1 MSRFEKIYKDV
12 PQVQKEWLKNF
23 REMHH
28 YYHLNVGDINWKYIK
43 CGMGKEVVVM
53 LPGSVRSAE
62 VWAKLI
68 SYLEPAYR
76 IISPTYPAIENMEE
90 GVEGIRGILDK
101 EKARRIILIGSS
113 FGGWLAQ
120 VFVRKYPGMVRKL
133 ILSNTSAPESVMPRP
148 LLEYTRLTLPRYPE
162 KILKLIYKRSYLK
175 ILSEVGEDEKQF
187 WKALITELLFYYT
200 TKKEIIT
207 MFSTIMDFAKNYHF
221 SVDDLKR
228 WRGKV
233 LIIESSDDIH
243 KNEAKDRLKNLYPRA
258 KVKTLKDAGHTAGY
272 TAPPEYVRAIKNFLS
287 SELF

>member
-12 PQVQKEWLKNF
+12 PLVQKEWLINF

-28 YYHLNVGDINWKYIK
+28 YHHLNVGDINWKYIK
-43 CGMGKEVVVM
+43 CGTGKDVVVM

-68 SYLEPAYR
+68 SYLEPGYR
-76 IISPTYPAIENMEE
+76 IISPTYPSIESMKE
-90 GVEGIRGILDK
+90 GAEGIRGILDK
-101 EKARRIILIGSS
+101 EKARRIILMGSS

-120 VFVRKYPGMVRKL
+120 VFVRKYPGMVKKL
-133 ILSNTSAPESVMPRP
+133 ILSNTSTPESVMSRP
-148 LLEYTRLTLPRYPE
+148 LLEYTRFSLPRYPE

-207 MFSTIMDFAKNYHF
+207 MFSTIRDFARNYSF
-221 SVDDLKR
+221 SIDDLKR

-243 KNEAKDRLKNLYPRA
+243 KDDSKDRLKSLYPRA
-258 KVKTLKDAGHTAGY
+258 KIKTLKDAGHTAGY
-272 TAPPEYVRAIKNFLS
+272 TAPPEYVREVKNFLS
-287 SELF
+287 SD

>member
-1 MSRFEKIYKDV
+1 MSRFEKIYKNV
-12 PQVQKEWLKNF
+12 PLNQKEWLKNF

-28 YYHLNVGDINWKYIK
+28 YHHLNVGDINWKYIK

-68 SYLEPAYR
+68 SYLEPGYR
-76 IISPTYPAIENMEE
+76 IISPTYPAIETMEE
-90 GVEGIRGILDK
+90 GAEGIKGIMEK
-101 EKARRIILIGSS
+101 EKARRIILMGSS

-120 VFVRKYPGMVRKL
+120 VFVRKHPGMIKKL
-133 ILSNTSAPESVMPRP
+133 ILSNTSTPDSVMSRS
-148 LLEYTRLTLPRYPE
+148 LLEYTRFTLPRYPE
-162 KILKLIYKRSYLK
+162 KILKFIYKKSYLK

-207 MFSTIMDFAKNYHF
+207 MFSTIRDFAKNYRF

-228 WRGKV
+228 WRGKI

-243 KNEAKDRLKNLYPRA
+243 KDDSRNRLRDLYPRA
-258 KVKTLKDAGHTAGY
+258 KIKTLKDAGHTAGY
-272 TAPPEYVRAIKNFLS
+272 TAPPEYVRAVKKFL
-287 SELF
+287 LD

>member
-1 MSRFEKIYKDV
+1 MNRFEKIYKDV
-12 PQVQKEWLKNF
+12 PLVQKEWLKKF

-28 YYHLNVGDINWKYIK
+28 YHHLNVGDINWKYIK

-68 SYLEPAYR
+68 SYLEPTYR

-90 GVEGIRGILDK
+90 GVEGIKGILEK
-101 EKARRIILIGSS
+101 EKARRIILMGSS

-120 VFVRKYPGMVRKL
+120 VFVRKHPGAVKKL
-133 ILSNTSAPESVMPRP
+133 ILSNTSTPDSVMSRS
-148 LLEYTRLTLPRYPE
+148 LLEYTRFTLPRYPE

-187 WKALITELLFYYT
+187 WKALITELLCYYT

-207 MFSTIMDFAKNYHF
+207 MFSAIRDFARNYSF
-221 SVDDLKR
+221 NVDDLKR
-228 WRGKV
+228 WRGKI

-243 KNEAKDRLKNLYPRA
+243 KDDSREKLRDLYPRA
-258 KVKTLKDAGHTAGY
+258 EVKTLKDAGHTAGY
-272 TAPPEYVRAIKNFLS
+272 TAPPAYVRAVKNFLS
-287 SELF
+287 A

>member
-1 MSRFEKIYKDV
+1 MSRFEKIYKNV
-12 PQVQKEWLKNF
+12 PLNQKEWLKNF

-28 YYHLNVGDINWKYIK
+28 YHHLNVGDINWKYIK

-68 SYLEPAYR
+68 SYLESGYR
-76 IISPTYPAIENMEE
+76 IISPTYPAIETMEE
-90 GVEGIRGILDK
+90 GAEGIKGIMEK
-101 EKARRIILIGSS
+101 EKARRIILMGSS

-120 VFVRKYPGMVRKL
+120 LFVRKHPGMIKKL
-133 ILSNTSAPESVMPRP
+133 ILSNTSTPDSVMSRS
-148 LLEYTRLTLPRYPE
+148 LLEYTRFTLPRYPE
-162 KILKLIYKRSYLK
+162 KILKFIYKKSYLK

-207 MFSTIMDFAKNYHF
+207 MFSTIQDFAKNYRF

-228 WRGKV
+228 WRGKI

-243 KNEAKDRLKNLYPRA
+243 KDDSRNRLRDLYPRA
-258 KVKTLKDAGHTAGY
+258 KIKTLKDAGHTAGY
-272 TAPPEYVRAIKNFLS
+272 TAPPEYVRAVKKFL
-287 SELF
+287 LD

>member
-1 MSRFEKIYKDV
+1 MNRFEKIYKDV
-12 PQVQKEWLKNF
+12 PLVQKEWLKNF

-28 YYHLNVGDINWKYIK
+28 YHHLNVGDINWKYIK

-68 SYLEPAYR
+68 SYLEPGYR
-76 IISPTYPAIENMEE
+76 IISPTYPAIETMEE

-101 EKARRIILIGSS
+101 EKARRIILMGSS

-120 VFVRKYPGMVRKL
+120 VFVRKYPVMVKKL
-133 ILSNTSAPESVMPRP
+133 ILSNTSTPDSVMSRS
-148 LLEYTRLTLPRYPE
+148 LLEYTRFTLPRYPE

-207 MFSTIMDFAKNYHF
+207 MFSTIRDFARNYSF

-243 KNEAKDRLKNLYPRA
+243 KDDSRDRLKDLYPRA

-272 TAPPEYVRAIKNFLS
+272 TAPPEYVRAVKLFLS
-287 SELF
+287 GD

>member
-1 MSRFEKIYKDV
+1 MNRFEKIYKDV
-12 PQVQKEWLKNF
+12 PLVQKEWLINF

-28 YYHLNVGDINWKYIK
+28 YHHLNVGDINWKYIK

-68 SYLEPAYR
+68 SYLEPGYR
-76 IISPTYPAIENMEE
+76 IISPTYPSIESMEE
-90 GVEGIRGILDK
+90 GAEGIRGILDK
-101 EKARRIILIGSS
+101 EKARRIILMGSS

-120 VFVRKYPGMVRKL
+120 VFVRKYPGMVKKL
-133 ILSNTSAPESVMPRP
+133 ILSNTSTPESAMSRP
-148 LLEYTRLTLPRYPE
+148 LLEYTRFSLPRYPE

-187 WKALITELLFYYT
+187 WKALITELLCYYT

-207 MFSTIMDFAKNYHF
+207 MFSTIRDFARNYSF
-221 SVDDLKR
+221 SIDDLKR

-243 KNEAKDRLKNLYPRA
+243 KDDSKDRLKSLYPRA
-258 KVKTLKDAGHTAGY
+258 IIKTLKDAGHTAGY
-272 TAPPEYVRAIKNFLS
+272 TAPPEYVRAVKNFLS
-287 SELF
+287 SD